1 LRRLALLA
9 TTFALAALAV
19 GIIAGTP
26 AAQTSPEVRQ
36 ACRPD
41 RATISAGSLPE
52 TVRLENC
59 PVGERVIRDNGI
71 GTFFPAPGQG
81 IYVEALTTEGS
92 QELEVTHYRN
102 GTVELSYVGD
112 DTEAAQGEPQV
123 GTASSPG
130 ECSDGTYNALD
141 RKVYANLRW
150 YFNPRTVPQEL
161 ARKGAVEAIRRGTA
175 NITGVQDRCGVR
187 DRVKWGM
194 SYEGST
200 RATAQVTTNN
210 NCVAND
216 GKTVVSF
223 GTLPED
229 TMAFTCTVLVPTPG
243 PNNDRVK
250 WSDIMINKAH
260 RNWTTRPGS
269 PNCRGRYDLESTIT
283 HERGHTFGL
292 GHVSESSHRNLTMS
306 DRSNGPCQS
315 SERSLGRG
323 DAKGL
328 NSKYK
333 KRR

>member
-1 LRRLALLA
+1 MRSLILLCA
-9 TTFALAALAV
+9 AIALAV
-19 GIIAGTP
+19 GAIARTP
-26 AAQTSPEVRQ
+26 AAQTSPEVRE
-36 ACRPD
+36 ACRSD
-41 RATISAGSLPE
+41 KATIPAARLPE
-52 TVRLENC
+52 TVRLATC
-59 PVGERVIRDNGI
+59 PVGERVITDHGI
-71 GTFFPAPGQG
+71 GTILPAPGQS
-81 IYVEALTTEGS
+81 IYVDSLTTEGS
-92 QELEVTHYRN
+92 QELQVTHFRD
-102 GTVELSYVGD
+102 GTVELKYVGNESG
-112 DTEAAQGEPQV
+112 EAQSEEI

-161 ARKGAVEAIRRGTA
+161 ARKGAVKAIRRGTA

-200 RATAQVTTNN
+200 RATAQVTANN
-210 NCVAND
+210 DCVAND

-223 GTLPED
+223 GTLPEN
-229 TMAFTCTVLVPTPG
+229 TMAFTCTVWVPTPG